1 MNHFNFEK
9 NGACCKSLEIGNE
22 KSLNFK

>member
-1 MNHFNFEK
+1 MNPFNFEK
-9 NGACCKSLEIGNE
+9 NGLVVTSLEIGND